1 MAVTLVSCP
10 SAGPKPL
17 NSMVFFK
24 GGPSQPVARMIS
36 FHAAKVQTECSIY
49 AAPAGRSS
57 CFLSFYLT
65 ECDVSDLIIVTS
77 VAGHASPCTALSSLL
92 RFHAFYVQTWKGL
105 QGRLDQPSG
114 FPWSMTKS
122 QKKEGNAVISKT
134 FNKTDKENLHMRH
147 SCQIGLY
154 GITMIQQK

>member
-1 MAVTLVSCP
+1 
-10 SAGPKPL
+10 
-17 NSMVFFK
+17 MVFFK

-92 RFHAFYVQTWKGL
+92 PVFTLSMFKHGKAARRAGPAFSL
-105 QGRLDQPSG
+105 
-114 FPWSMTKS
+114 SMKHDKKPKK
-122 QKKEGNAVISKT
+122 KKEGNAVISKT